1 MSTVYVRW
9 YGNVVQGE
17 LLDGETMGMKHVRI
31 PLDGHHPVALFTP
44 QHIFS
49 RLEDV
54 PGKFPAKIPDV
65 SPNSPEI
72 AEKQREI
79 SPEQLNIAISQTH
92 PDFQRLHQFKAEH
105 WDQERNHLRIDALD
119 EFYQLYRDYMAMR
132 MGMMYPKKIEKRFE
146 MEVPETCI
154 CPTLPPEPPKRI
166 VSDAKMAEIKQKL
179 KKSLKPKKTV
189 KVIQLSL
196 FD

>member
-44 QHIFS
+44 QHIY
-49 RLEDV
+49 D
-54 PGKFPAKIPDV
+54 
-65 SPNSPEI
+65 
-72 AEKQREI
+72 
-79 SPEQLNIAISQTH
+79 SPEQVTEKSSINVAKSVEISQNPPKIATEQ
-92 PDFQRLHQFKAEH
+92 PKIAKNDILPADDRQMIEAFKQAN
-105 WDQERNHLRIDALD
+105 WDHERNHLRIDKLD
-119 EFYQLYRDYMAMR
+119 EFYQLWRMVMTPFGFFEHVPQSGTPQQKAM
-132 MGMMYPKKIEKRFE
+132 
-146 MEVPETCI
+146 
-154 CPTLPPEPPKRI
+154 PTIPPEPPKRI
-166 VSDAKMAEIKQKL
+166 VSDAKMAEIKQEL

-189 KVIQLSL
+189 KFVQLSL